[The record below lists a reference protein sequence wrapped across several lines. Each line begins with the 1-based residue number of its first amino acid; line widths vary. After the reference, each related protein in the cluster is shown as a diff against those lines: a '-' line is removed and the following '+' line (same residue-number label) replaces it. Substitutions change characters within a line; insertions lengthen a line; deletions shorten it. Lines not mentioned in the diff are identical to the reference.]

1 MSAVVVRVSRRFDV
15 TPERVFDAWL
25 DPATVGRWLFARPD
39 GAMQGVEIHAG
50 VGGGFTIVE
59 RRAQGDA
66 AHYGRY
72 VEIDRPQRLVF
83 LFAVEPGDAGD
94 RVTVEIVRDGDG
106 CVLTLT
112 HEMSPEYAS
121 YEPQTRSGWAMVLDS
136 LARQLDHA

>member
-1 MSAVVVRVSRRFDV
+1 MSAVVVRVSRRFDAS
-15 TPERVFDAWL
+15 PERVFDAWL
-25 DPATVGRWLFARPD
+25 DPATVGRWLFATAD
-39 GAMQGVEIHAG
+39 GVMQRVEIDPR

-72 VEIDRPQRLVF
+72 LEIDRPHRLVF
-83 LFAVEPGDAGD
+83 RFAVEPDDEGDN
-94 RVTVEIVRDGDG
+94 VTVEIVADGSG

-121 YEPQTRSGWAMVLDS
+121 YEPQTRNGWTMVLDS
-136 LARQLDHA
+136 LARQLNHA